1 MLPAPPRKSMPAAA
15 AAAAAAP
22 PAARQQ
28 QIVVASDSDAS
39 SHSKNHA
46 NGHGKTGSNVVSGLR
61 LRALERGES
70 GVGAAAVVAQ
80 LRSALTANLGRVSDL
95 FREWDVDSSGTVDKA
110 EFHKAL
116 MRLGLN
122 STKAESAAIFDSLDE
137 DASGALE
144 FRELH
149 KKLRCL
155 PPSARAAA
163 PPAHEDLP
171 APPAEAPPA
180 EVPPAEAPPADDVAA
195 EAAELAEA
203 VDDAGTADADTAAAA
218 EEQPAGAS
226 PPGPPPASLAPP
238 AESPAPSLGDS
249 PALRA
254 PSLVPSTSCSTL
266 LRPASSTPRGRS
278 AGAPLSTTT
287 SQRTCWTPRPPL
299 LRPTASS
306 AA

>member
-1 MLPAPPRKSMPAAA
+1 MEDPLRFLEHIEAARPLLSSIEAEPTLLSSSECNFIAKWICTLYPTACTALDEAPAAAAAAQKSGALATLAGANGVPVRVKADKRRKSMLPAPPRKSMPAAA

-155 PPSARAAA
+155 PHFGTRRRAACA
-163 PPAHEDLP
+163 R
-171 APPAEAPPA
+171 
-180 EVPPAEAPPADDVAA
+180 
-195 EAAELAEA
+195 
-203 VDDAGTADADTAAAA
+203 G
-218 EEQPAGAS
+218 PAGGRQHA
-226 PPGPPPASLAPP
+226 
-238 AESPAPSLGDS
+238 
-249 PALRA
+249 
-254 PSLVPSTSCSTL
+254 
-266 LRPASSTPRGRS
+266 RG
-278 AGAPLSTTT
+278 AGH
-287 SQRTCWTPRPPL
+287 
-299 LRPTASS
+299 
-306 AA
+306 